1 MMGSSRHSGFTLIE
15 LMIVVV
21 IAGILVSIAIPSWQG
36 YVIRANRAAAKADL
50 NELSLFM
57 EREFTAR
64 GRYDDSD
71 NPNNLAGDLPFDS
84 SPQGAAEAAYN
95 IALNNLT
102 DSSFV
107 LSATP
112 TGVQEQDENCGG
124 LTVDHAGTLC
134 ISGGA
139 QCSDSS
145 EQEARNAV
153 ADCF

>member
-1 MMGSSRHSGFTLIE
+1 MMDSSRHSGFTLIE

-21 IAGILVSIAIPSWQG
+21 IVGILASIALPSWQG
-36 YVIRANRAAAKADL
+36 YVVRANRAAAKADL
-50 NELSLFM
+50 NELTLFM
-57 EREFTAR
+57 ERQFTSR

-71 NPNNLAGDLPFDS
+71 NPNNLADDLPFDS

-95 IALNNLT
+95 IAVNNLT
-102 DSSFV
+102 DSSYF

-112 TGVQEQDENCGG
+112 NGVQEQDEDCGE

-134 ISGGA
+134 INGGI
-139 QCSDSS
+139 QCSDSA
-145 EQEARNAV
+145 EQETRNAV